1 MGVGIHYNT
10 EKTFGAGGGKEEREE
25 GKEEEQEKMYDINS
39 YIRNPEVWTIRDGGF
54 IDAPMGAG
62 LGVEVDEEEVRRVSR
77 AYTEQGLWWAG
88 PRFFGEVDREV
99 REW

>member
-1 MGVGIHYNT
+1 MGIHYNT
-10 EKTFGAGGGKEEREE
+10 EKTFGAGGGKKEGEE
-25 GKEEEQEKMYDINS
+25 GKEEEKLYDINS
-39 YIRNPEVWTIRDGGF
+39 YIRNPEVWTIGDGGY

-62 LGVEVDEEEVRRVSR
+62 LGVEVDEEEVRRVSK
-77 AYTEQGLWWAG
+77 AYTEQGLWWSG